1 MAQYIVSARKYRPN
15 TFASVVGQRHVTD
28 TLIHSLQTGQVAH
41 AYLFCGPRG
50 VGKTTVA
57 RILAKAINCENLTP
71 EGEACN
77 VCTSCKNF
85 DVNSSFNIFELDG
98 ASNNSVENIRSLV
111 EQVRIPPSQGK
122 YKVYII
128 DEVHMLSLA
137 AFNAFLKTLEEPPS
151 YVKFILA
158 TTEKHKILPTIL
170 SRCQSFDFRRIPV
183 PEIAEHLKEICV
195 SESISAE
202 DEALIIISQKGDG
215 SLRDSLSIFD
225 RIASQ
230 AKGKITYTGV
240 LDNLQLLDY
249 DYFFTL
255 TDAMVREDMTSIFLT
270 LADIQKRGFDGEA
283 VLSGLSEHFRDL
295 LLCKDT
301 ATSELLTHG
310 DKIKIRYLKQAE
322 VLPRAAL
329 ITYLD
334 LINQCEIYYNRALN
348 KWLHIEM
355 AMVRMCYMNRRSE
368 LTTSTTEVQKKKP
381 EPTPVI
387 LDSII
392 KNGNGHPI
400 EATPVQEEL
409 KPEKNT
415 PVKTTNVVSEI
426 AEQPL
431 PEVNASSLSNA
442 EVGDVAIPSLK
453 GLQSLRERASLK
465 YEEEKKK
472 TPTLNLAMVQ
482 EFWKEFS
489 ENHSSQSLRHTLNE
503 AVVEIKGEKMIV
515 IRTGN
520 QTGKNRLTAE
530 SNLLDGLRSLIRIP
544 DLQIVL
550 EIDPELDKSKE
561 LIKPKKL
568 LTSREK
574 FEILSAKNPLM
585 LDLRDKLDLIPDQ
598 DE

>member
-57 RILAKAINCENLTP
+57 RILAKAINCENLTA

-85 DVNSSFNIFELDG
+85 DINSSFNIFELDG

-128 DEVHMLSLA
+128 DEVHMLSTS

-183 PEIAEHLKEICV
+183 AEIAEHLKEICV

-230 AKGKITYTGV
+230 SKGKITYSGV

-310 DKIKIRYLKQAE
+310 DKIKVRYLKQAE

-368 LTTSTTEVQKKKP
+368 LAASSTEVQKKKP
-381 EPTPVI
+381 EPTPVKV
-387 LDSII
+387 DSII
-392 KNGNGHPI
+392 KNGNGHHT
-400 EATPVQEEL
+400 EAAPVQEEL
-409 KPEKNT
+409 KPEKST
-415 PVKTTNVVSEI
+415 PVQPANVVSETT
-426 AEQPL
+426 EQPL
-431 PEVNASSLSNA
+431 PEVKASSLSNTEA
-442 EVGDVAIPSLK
+442 GDVAIPSLK
-453 GLQSLRERASLK
+453 GLQSLREKASLK

-472 TPTLNLAMVQ
+472 TPTLSLNVVQ

-530 SNLLDGLRSLIRIP
+530 SNLLDGLRGLIRIP
-544 DLQIVL
+544 DLQIVV
-550 EIDPELDKSKE
+550 EIDPDLDKSKD